1 MSVIE
6 RDKVIGLEAE
16 GLVFLL
22 ALASNIGDQ
31 AMSHRRQLRWDTF
44 PT

>member
-1 MSVIE
+1 MGVIE

-16 GLVFLL
+16 GSVFLL
-22 ALASNIGDQ
+22 ALASNIGNQ
-31 AMSHRRQLRWDTF
+31 AMSRRRQLRRDTF